1 MEIRDIQAVIE
12 AVLFAAGDAVELEKL
27 ADIVDVDKRSLRGIL
42 KKMMDEYTFE
52 RRGVHIIRLEDS
64 YQMCTRGEF
73 HDYIAMLAEPRRKQ
87 NLSAAAMEVLAIVA
101 YKQPVT
107 RTTIEHI
114 RGVNCDYIVN
124 RLIEKNLIEEVG
136 RLDAPGRPILFGTTQ
151 EFLRCFGITGIEDL
165 PDFESFGGSEEMG
178 DQIEMEFEQE
188 QMEETVTSA
197 MTEETLQ
204 SEEVTEEMVE

>member
-27 ADIVDVDKRSLRGIL
+27 ADIVDVDKRSLREIL
-42 KKMMDEYTFE
+42 KKMMDEYNFE

-64 YQMCTRGEF
+64 YQICTRGEF

-165 PDFESFGGSEEMG
+165 PDFESFGGSEEIG

-188 QMEETVTSA
+188 QMEETVTS
-197 MTEETLQ
+197 TVVEETPQ
-204 SEEVTEEMVE
+204 SEEVAEEIVE